1 MSKIYNNAGRSLIVD
16 RVIERRRRS
25 TPTMTSILQSISSQT
40 QQKDLDAMKDAL
52 NGITSD
58 GIITPAEKQGLKREW
73 AALQVVYY
81 SIAEQFTSDTELS
94 SDPSFIVLR
103 QRYTALAEIMDKV
116 LADMNSDFVGDEVK
130 EISDDFASVYS
141 QLTVCQAVLNSIS
154 DFLKNYYIEVT
165 GGREVLDG
173 IQISA
178 GIYRNGTEQQN
189 PEYIDGNNYTW
200 RRLDESDSWTE
211 KHGKSILVSLSD
223 LPVSPCR
230 FTVTWEDKEVQE
242 TGLSIVF
249 ELTYG
254 TIAEYAWSNA
264 LTAEE
269 LAGMMPS
276 SWSITVPPQPEGMK
290 YLWRRETSDN
300 RKTYQYFRTTGEQ
313 GDKGDAGEQGP
324 QGPPGE
330 DGADGEPAISMM
342 LSSDSY
348 AFTADTQGVVP
359 AEQLGEIGTVS
370 VYLGGAKEDITAWAL
385 SAVAD
390 PPTEIACSVSAD
402 GKISV
407 TAFGASIDSGTIA
420 ITATKGTLSVSK
432 TMSLVKARQGNDGE
446 KGEGVKY
453 WYKWTKTDDPDAWKG
468 GGVLFAYRN
477 KLFAVGRTLLGA
489 GMAGWSEHIPEGP
502 QYADDFLWMKIVYSD
517 GTYDIIPP
525 AKRGEPAYD
534 IRIVS
539 SSGSESS
546 YQMSSR
552 GIVLEQQDF
561 TFTLERLYVYGKA
574 TWSVEPSET
583 TNPYDIKETRDESDP
598 DVFKVS
604 VLAGSSLPYFVV
616 SVSCEDF
623 EITRTRRFDGVPN
636 GQESPEYLK
645 VYPIDPNGPYPIY
658 IRSTDTLN
666 MNNSVWPSDKDAWE
680 QTPQGPLRTGD
691 YILYLTD
698 VRQTPSDTE
707 GNLEPIPYTWVEG
720 TGAQDEGYWKMLD
733 EDDPTFAEAMSKVL
747 FDATKAPNMPVSTG
761 AVYGFFRY
769 LAAFYLTAQEMVLN
783 SGGSFHSDG
792 YAKGDIEN
800 NPGKQGFFMGAD
812 GYAEFQNMIAR
823 GIRAVGSFEAIN
835 ALKTV
840 DQKPDID
847 STKIKEEYRSEW
859 NNISSVSSDGYGVV
873 AEYNNAFEYD
883 ELNTRI
889 STPDNLVGYRV
900 ATESIGSMGYYEYRS
915 TLYLEAS
922 NGDSSVLIQETGWK
936 DHKMVIHCFH
946 QTGDGEAYDYLV
958 TSGGDN
964 ATHVRKISKST
975 GRIESS
981 TQVRDDSEPSEGVMW
996 EVTNSRTAFV
1006 ANYGGGSYLYSA
1018 DIGNATGLTQGGFGS
1033 YSHVFQVIGVKGADY
1048 IIAYYASDYQYD
1060 SEKQYI
1066 AKVDITTNTK
1076 VGEIEIDL
1084 GDYGRCKLYE
1094 TNSSNY
1100 VGVLLYEYA
1109 GGSDYVY
1116 KLLLLDITSM
1126 DFKGDPLFTTSESF
1140 TPDVFFSKVDNSC
1153 IFHDKKESKGY
1164 IISDITE
1171 TDITKS
1177 EWPNRVPTEELA
1189 SPRAYIYSGTIYIY
1203 GSSEKLV
1210 QVYMEYE
1217 TYSNIIEFF
1226 SSVIPKM
1233 LDASDTPFEPLGEM
1247 TNVTLTLIEGEQ
1259 TYQIERA
1266 RFLGGIMTLAD
1277 ASGAYHEYTSDQ
1289 KGSVSI
1295 TLQNMVIHGQL
1306 PSLEIGNAYPV
1317 ERTDGTTNSSIGSES
1332 RKFEDMWAER
1342 FNGSL
1347 EGYISYNSLA
1357 QRNENAMLSA
1367 QAVMIASHYGAIRRT
1382 TGSGTLTIGN
1392 AFARL
1397 YSNGIA
1403 EVSFK
1408 AECDDDTIGYVYI
1421 PVLFSAVYSVQASA
1435 YRDDKIP
1442 SGSSWPGLGNVNN
1455 DAAFNAIDNG
1465 TASVSGSSHT
1475 WTRILVMNDNAAVAG
1490 YVTVT
1495 GMMDET
1501 QYNSIIAAGGS
1512 MDSIFD
1518 VA

>member
-1 MSKIYNNAGRSLIVD
+1 MSVVEYNGAGKRFIAEEFIELKGSGSSMTVARIKQTVGQQIV
-16 RVIERRRRS
+16 E
-25 TPTMTSILQSISSQT
+25 
-40 QQKDLDAMKDAL
+40 KDLSNLKEEIDS
-52 NGITSD
+52 ITSD
-58 GIITPAEKQGLKREW
+58 GVITANEKQGLKREW
-73 AALQVVYY
+73 SALQSAYT
-81 SIAEQFTSDTELS
+81 STAEQFTSDTELS
-94 SDPSFIVLR
+94 SNPSFIVLR
-103 QRYTALAEIMDKV
+103 QRYTDLAEIMDKV

-178 GIYRNGTEQQN
+178 GIYRNGIEQQN

-313 GDKGDAGEQGP
+313 GDKGDTGEQGP

-468 GGVLFAYRN
+468 GGILFSYRN

-552 GIVLEQQDF
+552 GVVLEQQDF

-583 TNPYDIKETRDESDP
+583 TNPYDIKETRDESNP

-645 VYPIDPNGPYPIY
+645 VYPLDPNGPYPIY
-658 IRSTDTLN
+658 VRSTDTLN

-698 VRQTPSDTE
+698 VRQTPSDAE

-720 TGAQDEGYWKMLD
+720 TGAQDEGHWKMLD

-783 SGGSFHSDG
+783 RGGSFHSDG

-873 AEYNNAFEYD
+873 AEYHDAFEYD

-889 STPDNLVGYRV
+889 STPGKLAGYR
-900 ATESIGSMGYYEYRS
+900 ADITSQYGYYYS
-915 TLYLEAS
+915 DLILAYS
-922 NGDSSVLIQETGWK
+922 NGDSETLLS
-936 DHKMVIHCFH
+936 DDRASYRMAIYDYQ

-958 TSGGDN
+958 IRQSSTLL
-964 ATHVRKISKST
+964 HVKKISKST

-981 TQVRDDSEPSEGVMW
+981 TQVHSGAHEIGSGMMW

-1033 YSHVFQVIGVKGADY
+1033 YSHIFQIVGVKGTDY
-1048 IIAYYASDYQYD
+1048 AIAYYASNYQYA
-1060 SEKQYI
+1060 SEKRYL
-1066 AKVDITTNTK
+1066 AKVDLTTNTK
-1076 VGEIEIDL
+1076 VSEIEITVYS
-1084 GDYGRCKLYE
+1084 YGSCILYT

-1100 VGVLLYEYA
+1100 VGVYYDSNAAYA
-1109 GGSDYVY
+1109 DII
-1116 KLLLLDITSM
+1116 LCLLDITTM
-1126 DFKGDPLFTTSESF
+1126 TLKTDTPFTSNPSGSGHA
-1140 TPDVFFSKVDNSC
+1140 FFSKVDNSC
-1153 IFHDKKESKGY
+1153 IFRDYDGKNY

-1171 TDITKS
+1171 TPVTKA
-1177 EWPNRVPTEELA
+1177 EWPNNVPTDELA
-1189 SPRAYIYSGTIYIY
+1189 SPRAYIYS
-1203 GSSEKLV
+1203 SSNLSE
-1210 QVYMEYE
+1210 VYMEYE

-1247 TNVTLTLIEGEQ
+1247 SNVTLTLIEDGQ

-1277 ASGAYHEYTSDQ
+1277 ASGTYHEYTSDQ
-1289 KGSVSI
+1289 KDSVSI

-1357 QRNENAMLSA
+1357 QRNENAMLATQS
-1367 QAVMIASHYGAIRRT
+1367 VVIASHYGAIRRT

-1475 WTRILVMNDNAAVAG
+1475 WTRILVMNDNSAVAG